1 MDPKSTSQKRE
12 LYFVSEKSIYV
23 TFMLTFFRNEADND
37 SKDRMNWTASDLRP
51 WREKAPTDLKDLGL
65 KTHREKAPTELTE
78 SSLKSWREKIFG
90 HRMPRFRSKADVG
103 FRNQVSLKSSSETL
117 KIQTT
122 KPGYEVKNCFKN

>member
-1 MDPKSTSQKRE
+1 MFPTTGKD
-12 LYFVSEKSIYV
+12 L

-37 SKDRMNWTASDLRP
+37 NKDRMNSTA
-51 WREKAPTDLKDLGL
+51 TDLKPW
-65 KTHREKAPTELTE
+65 REKAPTELTE

-90 HRMPRFRSKADVG
+90 HRMPRFRSKADIG